1 MRKIHVRSRTANLLD
16 YEKVFGSMDTE
27 RFHAHAIAIAETFP
41 NICEPSG
48 SEWDITAL

>member
-1 MRKIHVRSRTANLLD
+1 MRTTRVRPLVANLLD
-16 YEKVFGSMDTE
+16 YGKVSGSIDTE

-48 SEWDITAL
+48 SEWDVTAL